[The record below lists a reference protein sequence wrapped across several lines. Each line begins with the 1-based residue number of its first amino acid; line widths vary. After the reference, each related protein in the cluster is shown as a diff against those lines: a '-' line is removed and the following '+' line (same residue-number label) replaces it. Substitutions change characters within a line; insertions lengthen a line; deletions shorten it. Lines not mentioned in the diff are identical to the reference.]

1 MKKLIIFL
9 ITFLLF
15 SACKIQNA
23 YAETKFYEGEYIPNI
38 WMNKKNPNDGLIY
51 YNQARFIR
59 ESSTNN
65 IAYCLEPFVYFD
77 ENTIYNP
84 STNHTTL
91 TESKKQLI
99 SLIAYYGYG
108 YQNHTDPK
116 WYAITQMMIWE
127 TVEPNAK
134 YYFSSVKNGP
144 AEQMLTSE
152 KSEINQLIKNFR
164 TDTFLNNKTYTIVEN
179 TTFQQHDFN
188 TVISNYTST
197 DNRLNIN
204 KIMNMAETVKLSK
217 GTYTFTIERKTNDYN
232 KPVFF
237 YQSNTGQDVMDV
249 GDVPTKTNKF
259 TVNVIETSLTINK
272 IDKDTKTNNPQG
284 KGTLNDA
291 KFQLYTKENVF
302 IQDIELDENG
312 TAKIKNLPFNSY
324 YIIETKASTGYKL
337 NTKKHSFTISES
349 QPNQNVTIEN
359 EVIKGKL
366 IIHKEYGT
374 NENFQKEPNISFNIY
389 DDENNLI
396 KTITTN
402 QEGTTEIT
410 LPYGNY
416 YIEQLT
422 TTEGYQKIEKDYIEI
437 ISDIEIIKNYKNYKI
452 EVPNTHSESFLE
464 KLLKYIK
471 EILCLEKSFLL
482 HYYYYSI
489 Y

>member
-1 MKKLIIFL
+1 
-9 ITFLLF
+9 
-15 SACKIQNA
+15 
-23 YAETKFYEGEYIPNI
+23 
-38 WMNKKNPNDGLIY
+38 
-51 YNQARFIR
+51 
-59 ESSTNN
+59 
-65 IAYCLEPFVYFD
+65 
-77 ENTIYNP
+77 
-84 STNHTTL
+84 
-91 TESKKQLI
+91 
-99 SLIAYYGYG
+99 
-108 YQNHTDPK
+108 
-116 WYAITQMMIWE
+116 
-127 TVEPNAK
+127 
-134 YYFSSVKNGP
+134 
-144 AEQMLTSE
+144 
-152 KSEINQLIKNFR
+152 
-164 TDTFLNNKTYTIVEN
+164 
-179 TTFQQHDFN
+179 
-188 TVISNYTST
+188 
-197 DNRLNIN
+197 
-204 KIMNMAETVKLSK
+204 MAETVKLSK

-402 QEGTTEIT
+402 QEGTAEIT

-437 ISDIEIIKNYKNYKI
+437 TSDIEIIKNYKNYKI